1 MAANKTT
8 QRENVGGEGNTN
20 SKKRIMKRKKKDSVG
35 WRRSVTSKHVICH

>member
-20 SKKRIMKRKKKDSVG
+20 SKKRAMEEKPKEKSTKIQLE
-35 WRRSVTSKHVICH
+35 T